1 MNNKQIAIKLRE
13 LANELDPTGET
24 LQGRGQIAPT
34 LWEIKIK
41 EGQTIES
48 TLEECKKLFPI
59 WRWTGDNLDQT
70 VNSERTSKKAYTVK
84 VRANIESDEE
94 LKNMSADDLK
104 EKGIV
109 GITLL
114 ERLQLEIDY
123 FKETGEHLDIDNITS
138 CTGSRDSDG
147 DVPSVYWDSDN
158 SKLRVFW
165 YYPAHCHDRLRSR
178 EIKD

>member
-1 MNNKQIAIKLRE
+1 MTNKQIAIKLRE
-13 LANELDPTGET
+13 LANELDPTSET
-24 LQGRGQIAPT
+24 LQKQDY
-34 LWEIKIK
+34 WEIKIK
-41 EGQTIES
+41 EGQTIEG
-48 TLEECKKLFPI
+48 TLEECKKLFPV
-59 WRWTGDNLDQT
+59 WCWTNSNLDQI
-70 VNSERTSKKAYTVK
+70 VNSDRTSNKAYTVK

-123 FKETGEHLDIDNITS
+123 FKETGEHLDIQNITLCS
-138 CTGSRDSDG
+138 GSRYSDG
-147 DVPSVYWDSDN
+147 DVPDVSWHSYDSAMCVD
-158 SKLRVFW
+158 W
-165 YYPAHCHDRLRSR
+165 YNPDHRHSHLRSR